1 MAVRKDN
8 TFLLLTEAVLNG
20 EEKVAEMLLEEFLS
34 QNSIDASV
42 DEDGASLLHLAAN
55 SSPRI
60 ASILISAGADI
71 NSRTLTDGYT
81 PLHVAAMNGS
91 ADGVRVLLAEGA
103 DPTIIDTECMT
114 PADYA
119 MEEGHYDILTML
131 NGVGDE
137 EREEEVSVC
146 ETFVKI
152 VMGSASKNFEDS
164 NETMSSGID
173 QDSTLPFDISLLVS
187 NNEDSGTP
195 ANELFSPS
203 TANKAKNN
211 ETSCLRNKYTA
222 ETVDIDETLPFD
234 ITDIEN
240 AVIYD
245 GTPNK
250 SIVQKMSSLRLEKEA
265 EVEEEEAEK
274 ESREVAEN
282 ESTENEEEA
291 CVQKQEQE
299 RAVLSSLTNE
309 QLKQKLESIGEEP
322 GPITSATRNAYISYL
337 QKILDGIQPAGNK
350 GYKGFKY
357 ELALCLNGTIDMPC
371 LQKDEKIAFAEFRA
385 PSQSK
390 TYFNYML
397 LDPVMLSSSTT
408 SIQFNEFVESIFY
421 IGKGKN
427 ARSMQHLK
435 DAKQLKTKTA
445 SNKVKR
451 IWTIWEKGKG
461 ILLLHMFNCIAS
473 GEAFCR
479 EAAMIDAIGRDNLSN
494 EVRGH
499 YHGQMSTWS
508 SSQQRLFGV
517 YLLHKAYLSYK
528 IDTPQPIYPSDL

>member
-20 EEKVAEMLLEEFLS
+20 EEKVAETLLEEFLS

-42 DEDGASLLHLAAN
+42 SDEDGTSLLHLAAN

-119 MEEGHYDILTML
+119 MEEGHYDILAML
-131 NGVGDE
+131 NGIGDK
-137 EREEEVSVC
+137 EREEVSVC

-164 NETMSSGID
+164 NGTISSGID

-187 NNEDSGTP
+187 NIEDSGTP
-195 ANELFSPS
+195 ADDLFSLP

-211 ETSCLRNKYTA
+211 ETSCLRNKSNA
-222 ETVDIDETLPFD
+222 EAVDIDETLPFD

-245 GTPNK
+245 GTPDK
-250 SIVQKMSSLRLEKEA
+250 SIVQKMSSLRLEKEDL
-265 EVEEEEAEK
+265 EEEEAEE
-274 ESREVAEN
+274 ESREEAEN
-282 ESTENEEEA
+282 EATENEEEA
-291 CVQKQEQE
+291 CLQKQEQE

-309 QLKQKLESIGEEP
+309 QLKQKLESLGEEP

-337 QKILDGIQPAGNK
+337 QKILDGTQPAGNK

-371 LQKDEKIAFAEFRA
+371 LQKDEKTVFAEFRA

-397 LDPVMLSSSTT
+397 LDPVMLSSSTA

-445 SNKVKR
+445 VS
-451 IWTIWEKGKG
+451 
-461 ILLLHMFNCIAS
+461 
-473 GEAFCR
+473 
-479 EAAMIDAIGRDNLSN
+479 
-494 EVRGH
+494 
-499 YHGQMSTWS
+499 
-508 SSQQRLFGV
+508 
-517 YLLHKAYLSYK
+517 
-528 IDTPQPIYPSDL
+528 